1 VAPRADDDR
10 AHPGDGASDLDALI
24 RTLADGGPEAR
35 DRAARDLGD
44 RRDARAIPALTVAM
58 ESGRGGRGVV
68 WALTQ
73 FDDPAT
79 AAPLAAALSEPDAT
93 ARAMA
98 AGRLADLGGRGAV
111 PALLAALA
119 DDDDH
124 VREEVARALG
134 RVGDPVALD
143 PLLAALGDDPG
154 PHVREEAATAVG
166 ALAAAQDAA
175 AALEGAAPDPDAR
188 VADAPAA
195 EAPMAEAPVAEARG
209 RDAAFAVVEA
219 ALVDALADRH
229 VAVRRAAAEALARMG
244 PATQARLR
252 ALAAGPRSRGRD
264 AAAAA
269 LAALE
274 AGRLMPAGP
283 APRVP
288 KR

>member
-1 VAPRADDDR
+1 VAPRADDDDPR
-10 AHPGDGASDLDALI
+10 PGDGASNVDVLI

-44 RRDARAIPALTVAM
+44 LRDPRAIPALTVAM
-58 ESGRGGRGVV
+58 EGGRGGRGVV

-79 AAPLAAALSEPDAT
+79 AVPLAAALSEPDAT

-98 AGRLADLGGRGAV
+98 AGRLADLGGRDAV

-134 RVGDPVALD
+134 HVGDPAALGL
-143 PLLAALGDDPG
+143 LLAALRDDPG

-166 ALAAAQDAA
+166 TLAAAHGAEDAPAADAA
-175 AALEGAAPDPDAR
+175 AAD
-188 VADAPAA
+188 
-195 EAPMAEAPVAEARG
+195 
-209 RDAAFAVVEA
+209 VEA
-219 ALVDALADRH
+219 ALVDALGDRH

-252 ALAAGPRSRGRD
+252 ALASGPPSPVRD
-264 AAAAA
+264 AAAGA
-269 LAALE
+269 LAALQS
-274 AGRLMPAGP
+274 GRLTPAAP